1 MCSRFLSLYKTRRL
15 FEEKINS
22 RIKAHHTIVFN
33 KQYAWLYL
41 LESKIGDILAL
52 ETTQQALYFNPGFLS
67 KLNIDL
73 AKKPASKDSAY
84 SDVFIAM

>member
-1 MCSRFLSLYKTRRL
+1 M
-15 FEEKINS
+15 
-22 RIKAHHTIVFN
+22 VFN
-33 KQYAWLYL
+33 NQYAWLYL
-41 LESKIGDILAL
+41 LESKIGDMLAL

-73 AKKPASKDSAY
+73 AKKPASKDSAC